1 MEDGKPATR
10 SRFAILHPLSSILV
24 LLPLLGG
31 CSIFGVAA
39 QALPPT
45 TIKPVYE
52 GLRGQT
58 VGVMVWVDRGLRM
71 DYPPLQIDVANATQ
85 LKLMKSKAKQLKDTT
100 VPVKPASIVKYQQD
114 YPEIEAESIT
124 DVAPR
129 LGVSRL
135 IYIEVEDFSTRSQGS
150 VELFR
155 GSAEVTLRV
164 VEVADGAGKVVYEEN
179 GVAVTYPEKVPAE
192 GIPNATDRKIYIG
205 TVDALSSLIARK
217 FVPYAE
223 ER

>member
-1 MEDGKPATR
+1 MIDTR
-10 SRFAILHPLSSILV
+10 RRAFFFRLILPSALC
-24 LLPLLGG
+24 LLPFVAG
-31 CSIFGVAA
+31 CSVFGVAA

-52 GLRGQT
+52 GLQGQT

-71 DYPPLQIDVANATQ
+71 DYPPLQIDIANATQ
-85 LKLMKSKAKQLKDTT
+85 LKLMKSKAKQLKDATF
-100 VPVKPASIVKYQQD
+100 PVKPASIVKFQQD
-114 YPEIEAESIT
+114 YPEIEAESIA
-124 DVAPR
+124 DVAPK

-135 IYIEVEDFSTRSQGS
+135 IYIEVEDFATRSQGS

-164 VEVADGAGKVVYEEN
+164 IAVKDGVGKVVHEEN
-179 GVAVTYPEKVPAE
+179 GIAVTFPEKAPAE
-192 GIPNATDRKIYIG
+192 GIPNAGDRKIYIG
-205 TVDALSSLIARK
+205 TVDALSTALARK

>member
-1 MEDGKPATR
+1 MNRCHPARTVL
-10 SRFAILHPLSSILV
+10 FAFAFSHFPFA
-24 LLPLLGG
+24 LGG

-39 QALPPT
+39 QALPRT
-45 TIKPVYE
+45 TIKPVYT
-52 GLRGQT
+52 GLQGQT

-71 DYPPLQIDVANATQ
+71 DYPPLQIDIANATQ
-85 LKLMKSKAKQLKDTT
+85 IKLIKSKAGQLKGTEF
-100 VPVKPASIVKYQQD
+100 PVRPASIVKYQQD
-114 YPEIEAESIT
+114 HPELEAESIA

-135 IYIEVEDFSTRSQGS
+135 IYIEVEDFATRAQGA
-150 VELFR
+150 VELYR
-155 GSAEVTLRV
+155 GAAEVTLRV
-164 VEVADGAGKVVYEEN
+164 VEVKNGVGKVAYEEN
-179 GVAVTYPEKVPAE
+179 GIAVIYPEKAPPE

-205 TVDALSSLIARK
+205 TVDALSTLIVRK

>member
-1 MEDGKPATR
+1 MNR
-10 SRFAILHPLSSILV
+10 SHAARAVVFPFAFCLFPV
-24 LLPLLGG
+24 LFGG
-31 CSIFGVAA
+31 CSVFGVAA
-39 QALPPT
+39 QALPPM

-58 VGVMVWVDRGLRM
+58 VGVMVWADRGLRM
-71 DYPPLQIDVANATQ
+71 DYPPLQIDVANSLQ
-85 LKLMKSKAKQLKDTT
+85 LKLMNSKAGQLKGTT
-100 VPVKPASIVKYQQD
+100 FPVKPASIVKHQQD

-135 IYIEVEDFSTRSQGS
+135 IYIEVEDFNTRAQGS

-164 VEVADGAGKVVYEEN
+164 VEVKDGVGKVAYEEN
-179 GVAVTYPEKVPAE
+179 GIAVTYPDKVPAE
-192 GIPNATDRKIYIG
+192 GIPNAGDRKIYIG
-205 TVDALSSLIARK
+205 TVDTLSSLLVRK

>member
-1 MEDGKPATR
+1 MNRRRPARTVLFP
-10 SRFAILHPLSSILV
+10 FAFC
-24 LLPLLGG
+24 LLPFLLGG

-85 LKLMKSKAKQLKDTT
+85 LKLMNSKASQLKGTT
-100 VPVKPASIVKYQQD
+100 FPVKPASIVKFQQD
-114 YPEIEAESIT
+114 YPEVEAESIA

-135 IYIEVEDFSTRSQGS
+135 IYIEVEDFGTRSHGAA
-150 VELFR
+150 ELFR

-164 VEVADGAGKVVYEEN
+164 IEVNRGAGKVAYEEN
-179 GVAVTYPEKVPAE
+179 GIAVTFPEKAPAE

>member
-1 MEDGKPATR
+1 MTHTTISNRRAA
-10 SRFAILHPLSSILV
+10 SFHFSFVIF
-24 LLPLLGG
+24 LLPLLSG
-31 CSIFGVAA
+31 CSVFGVAA

-45 TIKPVYE
+45 TITPVYT
-52 GLRGQT
+52 GLKGQT

-85 LKLMKSKAKQLKDTT
+85 LKLIKSNAKQLKDATF
-100 VPVKPASIVKYQQD
+100 PVKPASLVKYQQD
-114 YPEIEAESIT
+114 HPEIEAESID

-135 IYIEVEDFSTRSQGS
+135 IYIEVEDFGTRSQGA

-164 VEVADGAGKVVYEEN
+164 VEVTGSAGKVVYEEN
-179 GVAVTYPEKVPAE
+179 GIAVTFPEKAPAE
-192 GIPNATDRKIYIG
+192 GIPNASDRKIYIG
-205 TVDALSSLIARK
+205 TVDALSSLLARK